1 MAKKKSNK
9 RLWIV
14 LSILLVAV
22 VAVVFFITSKKN
34 GAIAIN
40 TDLVTKRTISQ
51 TVSAIG
57 KIEAETEVKIS
68 SQTSGEIIFLGV
80 KEGDTVKTNQLIAR
94 IKPDIIDAQLKQMEA
109 SAEATKMEIS
119 TRDAEVTRLKSELQ
133 RITDLYK
140 KEFAS
145 KREME
150 SAQAAYEQAVSGYK
164 ASLARYQQS
173 LASLQQTQREQE
185 RTSIFTPIGGV
196 VTSLLV
202 ELGEKVVGTGMM
214 AGTELMKVSDLSV
227 MNAVVE
233 VDENDI
239 THVSIGDTAEIEVDA
254 LTFKKFKG
262 VVIEIGHS
270 AISAAQGT
278 QDQVVNFKVKIRFL
292 DTEAKLRP
300 GMSCSVDII
309 TETKHNVLSV
319 PLQSVT
325 VRDDKLNRQPDID
338 ESKGPQEEEKKV
350 VNKDKPQ
357 SVVFIYNNGTAKMNK
372 VETGISDKGFIEIIS
387 GLNENDKIISGPFMA
402 VSQLLKDSSLVKIDS
417 TMSNKFK
424 KK

>member
-9 RLWIV
+9 KLWIV

-22 VAVVFFITSKKN
+22 VAIVFFITSKKN

-40 TDLVTKRTISQ
+40 TDLVSKRTISQ

-278 QDQVVNFKVKIRFL
+278 QDQVVNFKVKVRFL
-292 DTEAKLRP
+292 DTEGKLRP

-309 TETKHNVLSV
+309 TETKENVLAV

-325 VRDDKLNRQPDID
+325 VRDANLNRQPDID
-338 ESKGPQEEEKKV
+338 NAKGPEEEEKKV

-357 SVVFIYNNGTAKMNK
+357 SVVFVYNNGIAKLNK

-387 GLNENDKIISGPFMA
+387 GLKENDKIISGPFMA

>member
-34 GAIAIN
+34 GAIPIN

-80 KEGDTVKTNQLIAR
+80 KEGDTVKTNQLVAR

-109 SAEATKMEIS
+109 SAEASKMDIS
-119 TRDAEVTRLKSELQ
+119 IRDAEVTRLKSELQ

-150 SAQAAYEQAVSGYK
+150 TAQAAYEQAVSGYK

-173 LASLQQTQREQE
+173 LAFLQQTQREQE

-214 AGTELMKVSDLSV
+214 AGTEMMKVSDLSV

-278 QDQVVNFKVKIRFL
+278 QDQVVNFKVKVRFL
-292 DTEAKLRP
+292 DTEAMLRP

-338 ESKGPQEEEKKV
+338 ESKGPKEEEKKV
-350 VNKDKPQ
+350 VNKEKPQ
-357 SVVFIYNNGTAKMNK
+357 SVVFVYNNGTAKMNK